1 MGQSRPSSRVA
12 VVEDDGA
19 MAAFLAFELGPG
31 RMAMPIGYPMNNLQ
45 AFVAPDTPLD
55 ARRVIRKAGL
65 RGWRFIAA
73 PARQL
78 ALAPHH
84 YEGTAV
90 EAPLIDLSDGYKSY
104 YLSRSKKFL
113 EDDRR
118 HSRSL
123 ERQVGPVT
131 LDWGSSAPEDI
142 RQLIDWKTA
151 RYGGA
156 RELFGDETA
165 RRILEEV
172 SAARG
177 EDCGGLVNVL
187 RAGDRVVAVISGLTS
202 PSGLSGWFTA
212 YDEEMR
218 KFSPGTLALLATAE
232 EAERRDITRIDM
244 GAGQDGYKLRLA
256 NASYPVAGGAVW
268 AVPGEHAARRIYR
281 RLRHLARSRDL
292 VGRVGD
298 GGVSRP
304 RARMPCHQLVVAENL
319 DVFQVRDDPY
329 RMAKGRGV
337 DRVVVGVEADVRPIC
352 DLGLDAPP

>member
-1 MGQSRPSSRVA
+1 MRVMVVRPNELGPSEASLWASFQKSSPELGNPFLSLTFARLVGKSRPSARVA

-19 MAAFLAFELGPG
+19 IAAFLAFELGPR

-45 AFVAPDTPLD
+45 AFVGPDTPLD

-65 RGWRFIAA
+65 RGWRFTAA

-78 ALAPHH
+78 ALVPHH

-123 ERQVGPVT
+123 ERRVGPVS
-131 LDWGSSAPEDI
+131 LDWGSDAPEDI

-151 RYGGA
+151 AYRGA
-156 RELFGDETA
+156 RQLFADETA
-165 RRILEEV
+165 RRIVEEV
-172 SAARG
+172 SATRS

-187 RAGDRVVAVISGLTS
+187 RAGDRAVAIIFALVSQ
-202 PSGLSGWFTA
+202 SGLSGWFMA

-218 KFSPGTLALLATAE
+218 KFSPGTLALLATAA

-256 NASYPVAGGAVW
+256 NASYPAAGGAIW
-268 AVPGEHAARRIYR
+268 AVPGEDTARRMYR
-281 RLRHLARSRDL
+281 QLYGLVRGRS
-292 VGRVGD
+292 
-298 GGVSRP
+298 P
-304 RARMPCHQLVVAENL
+304 N
-319 DVFQVRDDPY
+319 
-329 RMAKGRGV
+329 RGA
-337 DRVVVGVEADVRPIC
+337 GA
-352 DLGLDAPP
+352 